1 VARTVVVG
9 GGLVGL
15 ATAWALVRTG
25 RDVVVLEKE
34 DGWARHQSGHSSG
47 VVHSGLYYAP
57 GSLKAR
63 LTPRAVERLA
73 SFCAEHDVPY
83 RTTGKLVVAGD
94 ERELPRLA
102 ELARRGEANG
112 VRVQRLS
119 PAQAREH
126 EPHVRS
132 VAALHVASTGVC
144 DYPAL
149 AGRLADLLHDAGAEL
164 RLGSRVLGLR
174 PHADGA
180 QLLVD
185 DSDGRWVLD
194 ADAVAVCAGLHAD
207 RLAGAAA
214 RDDDPAED
222 LRVLP
227 FRGEYRALAPA
238 AEHLVRG
245 LVYPVPDPDLP
256 FLGVHLT
263 RGVDGHVHVG
273 PNAVPALAREG
284 YRRGEVSPADLAATL
299 RFAGSW
305 RLARRHWR
313 HGAGEVARAASDAL
327 FVRAVRRLLPDLRA
341 DDLTASPAGVRAQ
354 AVRRDGR
361 LHDDF
366 ALRRSGPVVHVLN
379 APSPAATASLLI
391 GEHVAAAL
399 VR

>member
-1 VARTVVVG
+1 MG

-15 ATAWALVRTG
+15 ATAWALVQQG
-25 RDVVVLEKE
+25 REVVVLEKE

-73 SFCAEHDVPY
+73 AFCAEHDVPH
-83 RTTGKLVVAGD
+83 RTTGKLVVATD
-94 ERELPRLA
+94 EREVPRLD
-102 ELARRGEANG
+102 ELARRGAANG
-112 VRVQRLS
+112 VRVQRIS
-119 PAQAREH
+119 PDEAREH
-126 EPHVRS
+126 EPHVRC
-132 VAALHVASTGVC
+132 VAALRVASTGVC

-149 AGRLADLLHDAGAEL
+149 ARRLAGLLHDAGAGL
-164 RLGSRVLGLR
+164 RLGTTVLGLR
-174 PHADGA
+174 PRGGAA
-180 QLLVD
+180 QLLVED
-185 DSDGRWVLD
+185 ATGREVLD
-194 ADAVAVCAGLHAD
+194 ADAVAVCAGLQAD
-207 RLAGAAA
+207 LLADDAA
-214 RDDDPAED
+214 RADDPAED

-227 FRGEYRALAPA
+227 FRGEYRALAPS

-284 YRRGEVSPADLAATL
+284 YGRREVSASDLAAAL
-299 RFAGSW
+299 RFGGTW
-305 RLARRHWR
+305 RLGRRFWR
-313 HGAGEVARAASDAL
+313 YGAGEVARAASDAL
-327 FVRAVRRLLPDLRA
+327 FLRAVRRMLPEVTARDLVPA
-341 DDLTASPAGVRAQ
+341 PAGVRAQ

-366 ALRRSGPVVHVLN
+366 ALRRVGPVVHVLN
-379 APSPAATASLLI
+379 APSPGATASLLV
-391 GEHVAAAL
+391 GEHVAATL
-399 VR
+399 LRP

>member
-1 VARTVVVG
+1 MVG

-15 ATAWALVRTG
+15 ATAWALVHAG

-34 DGWARHQSGHSSG
+34 DGWAQHQSGHSSG
-47 VVHSGLYYAP
+47 VVHSGVYYAP

-63 LTPRAVERLA
+63 LTPRAVDRLA
-73 SFCAEHDVPY
+73 AFCAEHDVPY
-83 RTTGKLVVAGD
+83 RTTGKLVVAVE
-94 ERELPRLA
+94 EREVPRLD
-102 ELARRGEANG
+102 ELARRGAANG
-112 VRVQRLS
+112 VPVQRIS
-119 PAQAREH
+119 PAQALEH
-126 EPHVRS
+126 EPHVRC
-132 VAALHVASTGVC
+132 VAAPHVASTGVC

-149 AGRLADLLHDAGAEL
+149 ARRLAGLLHDAGAEL
-164 RLGSRVLGLR
+164 RPGVRVLGLR
-174 PHADGA
+174 PHGDGA

-185 DSDGRWVLD
+185 DADGRRVLD

-214 RDDDPAED
+214 RADDPAED

-263 RGVDGHVHVG
+263 RGIDGHVHVG

-284 YRRGEVSPADLAATL
+284 YRRRQVSASDLAAAL
-299 RFAGSW
+299 RFPGSW
-305 RLARRHWR
+305 RLGRRHWR
-313 HGAGEVARAASDAL
+313 YGAAEVARPASDAL
-327 FVRAVRRLLPDLRA
+327 FLRAVRRMLPEVTARDLVPA
-341 DDLTASPAGVRAQ
+341 PAGVRAQ

-366 ALRRSGPVVHVLN
+366 ALRRVGPVVHVLN
-379 APSPAATASLLI
+379 APSPGATASLLI
-391 GEHVAAAL
+391 GEQVARAL